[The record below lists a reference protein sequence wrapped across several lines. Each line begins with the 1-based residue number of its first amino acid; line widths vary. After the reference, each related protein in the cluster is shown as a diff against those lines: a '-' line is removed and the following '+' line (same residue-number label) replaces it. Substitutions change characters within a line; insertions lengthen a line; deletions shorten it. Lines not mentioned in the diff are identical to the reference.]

1 MSRFYSYIVAT
12 DNGSSPNTE
21 NGLLSLA
28 LCKPKIR
35 STAKPGDYVIGIAG
49 KNISFYPRRI
59 LFIMKITDVSLIA
72 DYAVKYPNR
81 KDSIYTA
88 ELKQLVN
95 PYHDSAHIKT
105 DIGGKN
111 VLISSDFIYF
121 GNKMIPVPSELSAMV
136 PHGQGHFSKKNDNLK
151 APILASFIQWKQT
164 YGVGSYGVPN
174 VIHPTFRVAERQLC
188 RN

>member
-21 NGLLSLA
+21 NGILSLA

-35 STAKPGDYVIGIAG
+35 STAKLGDYVIGIAG
-49 KNISFYPRRI
+49 KNISFYPRI
-59 LFIMKITDVSLIA
+59 LFIMKITDISLIA

-81 KDSIYTA
+81 KDGIYTT

-95 PYHDSAHIKT
+95 PYHDSAHIKA
-105 DIGGKN
+105 DISGKN

-136 PHGQGHFSKKNDNLK
+136 PGRGHFSKKNDNLK
-151 APILASFIQWKQT
+151 APILSSFILWKQT

-174 VIHPTFRVAERQLC
+174 VIHQALRVAERELC